1 MQFEINDDS
10 ILAIKNYAK
19 MCEYEQKFSCVN
31 CPLDERNNQS
41 GITCIQFMAEY
52 PEEAVE
58 IIVDYTTG

>member
-1 MQFEINDDS
+1 
-10 ILAIKNYAK
+10 

-41 GITCIQFMAEY
+41 GMTCIQFMAEY